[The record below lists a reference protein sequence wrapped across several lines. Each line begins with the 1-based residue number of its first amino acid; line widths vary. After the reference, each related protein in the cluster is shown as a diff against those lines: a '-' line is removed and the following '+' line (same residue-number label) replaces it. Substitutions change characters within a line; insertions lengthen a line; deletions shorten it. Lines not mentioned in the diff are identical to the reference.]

1 MKDKISRELICLQ
14 RSLTNKLEQSPL
26 LSVLIHACKSVGE
39 KLDKFTHFV
48 STRQTAIYPFLF
60 TVQTHLRH
68 RVCMTWIAINLL
80 VGGERAG
87 RSWEHFCAREKLIC
101 LFIKLPAWIY
111 IYTYTHIRLYGSDCR
126 IFRNANFMF
135 FREQRSRR
143 KTACETS
150 QLLQSRSLLLR
161 LKINAENTCFTF
173 ETNYIA
179 ILTNYIAIIF
189 SLLHYYIKRNYSNNI
204 IINNVFQLLINNCH
218 FLLNDS

>member
-1 MKDKISRELICLQ
+1 MKDKIYRELICLQ

-111 IYTYTHIRLYGSDCR
+111 IYLYTYMTVRERLPYLWKCKFHVLPGATQSQKDR
-126 IFRNANFMF
+126 LRN
-135 FREQRSRR
+135 
-143 KTACETS
+143 
-150 QLLQSRSLLLR
+150 
-161 LKINAENTCFTF
+161 
-173 ETNYIA
+173 IA
-179 ILTNYIAIIF
+179 TITIPESPLAI
-189 SLLHYYIKRNYSNNI
+189 KN
-204 IINNVFQLLINNCH
+204 
-218 FLLNDS
+218 